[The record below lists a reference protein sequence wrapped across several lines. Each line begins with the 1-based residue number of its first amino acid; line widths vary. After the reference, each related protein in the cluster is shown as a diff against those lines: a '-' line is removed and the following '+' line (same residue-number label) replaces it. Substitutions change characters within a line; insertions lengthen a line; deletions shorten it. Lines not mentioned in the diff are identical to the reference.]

1 MVSRKG
7 WLMSVLV
14 LTVAMA
20 PSLVFAAEY
29 GGQDKTTSTT
39 ATPSDSSTS
48 ATTDI
53 STSGNDSMSSSDTMA
68 PTSTTTAPATM
79 DQVTTVPS
87 TPAPSTPPALKPIM
101 ITFSGSLAAVES
113 KATPGSITVKDRYGV
128 TKEIAVP
135 SEAKVAQGTTS
146 KTLADLKVNDNV
158 TVEYTYD
165 VATGKRTSQSI
176 MIGEAAAA
184 Q

>member
-7 WLMSVLV
+7 WFIGVLV

-20 PSLVFAAEY
+20 PSLVFAAEH
-29 GGQDKTTSTT
+29 GGQDMTTSTT
-39 ATPSDSSTS
+39 AAPSDTSTS
-48 ATTDI
+48 ATTTT
-53 STSGNDSMSSSDTMA
+53 STGGDDSMPSSDTMA
-68 PTSTTTAPATM
+68 ATSTTAPATT
-79 DQVTTVPS
+79 DQSTPAPS
-87 TPAPSTPPALKPIM
+87 TPAPATPPALKPIM
-101 ITFSGSLAAVES
+101 ITFSGSLTAVES
-113 KATPGSITVKDRYGV
+113 KSTPGSITVKDRYGV

-176 MIGEAAAA
+176 MIGEAAAT